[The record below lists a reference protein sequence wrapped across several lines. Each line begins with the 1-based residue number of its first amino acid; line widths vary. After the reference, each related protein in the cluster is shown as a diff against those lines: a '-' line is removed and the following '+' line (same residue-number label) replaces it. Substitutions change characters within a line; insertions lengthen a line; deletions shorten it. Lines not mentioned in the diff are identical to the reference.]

1 LEGNSG
7 SQTYSFKVTLDQA
20 AVSDQ
25 TIHWSVN
32 GTGLNQANAADFM
45 GGVLPSG
52 DVSFKAGESEK
63 TVTVQIA
70 GDTLVE
76 LDETFALT
84 LSNPSSRIQ
93 LGTSASATGI
103 ITSDDG
109 SPLSGQVYSWK
120 THMLLN
126 NVSVSLTPQSDGVSR
141 LYELRNIKPT
151 ATGDVTAE
159 VWANLGSTSVQ
170 SLQFDLGL
178 DSGVTGAFTADTSA
192 LGGFITANGTT
203 AGRVS
208 MGAITTGAGLS
219 GSVKLGTLSLDQ
231 PVGTTLSAVSFLK
244 GEAGDSKLVAYGVK
258 VGALLDTTDSHG
270 AYDYQGLDAGLYA
283 MDLSM
288 TSVSSD
294 ADAITAADALAALKI
309 AVGRNPNG
317 DAVGTMA
324 PSPYQFIASDAN
336 GDTKVTAS
344 DALAILKMAVGRTDA
359 LAREWLFVREDEDF
373 WNEVTK
379 GFTTNNDSVVW
390 DNKPY
395 DLTSPA
401 KVTQNFVAVLKGD
414 VNGSWAAPAG
424 SEKLADSY
432 FTDLVAHNPNSMQ
445 LSQWGVI
452 AV

>member
-1 LEGNSG
+1 
-7 SQTYSFKVTLDQA
+7 
-20 AVSDQ
+20 
-25 TIHWSVN
+25 
-32 GTGLNQANAADFM
+32 
-45 GGVLPSG
+45 
-52 DVSFKAGESEK
+52 
-63 TVTVQIA
+63 
-70 GDTLVE
+70 
-76 LDETFALT
+76 
-84 LSNPSSRIQ
+84 
-93 LGTSASATGI
+93 
-103 ITSDDG
+103 
-109 SPLSGQVYSWK
+109 
-120 THMLLN
+120 
-126 NVSVSLTPQSDGVSR
+126 
-141 LYELRNIKPT
+141 
-151 ATGDVTAE
+151 
-159 VWANLGSTSVQ
+159 
-170 SLQFDLGL
+170 
-178 DSGVTGAFTADTSA
+178 
-192 LGGFITANGTT
+192 
-203 AGRVS
+203 
-208 MGAITTGAGLS
+208 
-219 GSVKLGTLSLDQ
+219 
-231 PVGTTLSAVSFLK
+231 
-244 GEAGDSKLVAYGVK
+244 
-258 VGALLDTTDSHG
+258 
-270 AYDYQGLDAGLYA
+270 
-283 MDLSM
+283 LSM

-324 PSPYQFIASDAN
+324 PSPYQFIAADAN
-336 GDTKVTAS
+336 GDSRVTAA

-395 DLTSPA
+395 DVTSPA